1 MYRIIGADGQQYGP
15 VSADELRQWMAE
27 GRVNNETRA
36 QAEGTSEWKP
46 LATFP
51 EFATP
56 TASTPPPLPPTAAAA
71 VPQVSNYLVSSI
83 LVTLFCCLPFGIPAI
98 VYAAQ
103 VNSKLQAGDV
113 AGAQESSRKAKMW
126 CLASVIGWGLATIG
140 YIIIFALMGSG
151 VRWRR
156 F

>member
-15 VSADELRQWMAE
+15 VSAEQLRQWKIE
-27 GRVNNETRA
+27 GRVNLQTRA
-36 QAEGTSEWKP
+36 QAEGASDWKP
-46 LATFP
+46 LA
-51 EFATP
+51 EFAEFAST
-56 TASTPPPLPPTAAAA
+56 TAGTPPPLVATASASR
-71 VPQVSNYLVSSI
+71 PHVSNHLVPSI

-126 CLASVIGWGLATIG
+126 CWASVIGWALVTLG
-140 YIIIFALMGSG
+140 YLLIFGIMTAGG
-151 VRWRR
+151 RWRR